1 MERHTA
7 GPHQYGTVTTGAS
20 RRNGGPLP
28 GLYIP
33 HRAAKARD
41 AEVAAQLAALRA
53 RLSGS
58 GPVPALIPDSPPPDD
73 GRCDECGYL
82 LARCCCPG
90 GPRGGAR

>member
-1 MERHTA
+1 MKHHTTGKSA
-7 GPHQYGTVTTGAS
+7 YSRVTTGGP
-20 RRNGGPLP
+20 RGNGGPLP

-41 AEVAAQLAALRA
+41 AEIAAQLAAIRA
-53 RLSGS
+53 RLNDSA
-58 GPVPALIPDSPPPDD
+58 PVPALIPDPQPPDD

-90 GPRGGAR
+90 GPRGGA